1 MSPSLSARHRTLVLS
16 GSLRAEAVTTQVAHA
31 AVAQNHP
38 GHEVVLAAALD
49 QLPLFNE
56 DLDTDP
62 APPGVA
68 ALRAQVS
75 SAASLLVLSPVNNA
89 SISAALKNA
98 LDWLSRPR
106 DDSPLAGKPAT
117 GLVIGYHSHGAEDHL
132 ETILRA
138 TGARTTPAP
147 NPVLSP
153 RTLNGSQAAH
163 DPRVTAA
170 VRQALAALGG
180 GTDGPPGG
188 RAATGPTG
196 P

>member
-1 MSPSLSARHRTLVLS
+1 MPQSPATRHRTLVLS
-16 GSLRAEAVTTQVAHA
+16 GSLREGAVTTQVAHA
-31 AVAQNHP
+31 AVAQDHP
-38 GHEVVLAAALD
+38 GHEVVLAAVLD

-56 DLDTDP
+56 DLDTEP
-62 APPGVA
+62 APPAVA

-117 GLVIGYHSHGAEDHL
+117 GLVIGYHSHGAEAHL

-138 TGARTTPAP
+138 TGARTTAAP
-147 NPVLSP
+147 TPVLNP
-153 RTLNGSQAAH
+153 RA
-163 DPRVTAA
+163 VTGNRTVQDLKVTTA
-170 VRQALAALGG
+170 VAQALATLHAP
-180 GTDGPPGG
+180 DP
-188 RAATGPTG
+188 ATPA
-196 P
+196 

>member
-1 MSPSLSARHRTLVLS
+1 MPHSPAARHRTLVLS
-16 GSLRAEAVTTQVAHA
+16 GSLRAGAVTTQVAHA
-31 AVAQNHP
+31 AVAQDRP
-38 GHEVVLAAALD
+38 GHEVVLAASLD

-56 DLDTDP
+56 DLDTEP

-75 SAASLLVLSPVNNA
+75 SAGSLLVLSPVNNA

-117 GLVIGYHSHGAEDHL
+117 GLVIGYHSHGAEAHL

-147 NPVLSP
+147 TPVLSP
-153 RTLNGSQAAH
+153 RAVTGNQAIQ
-163 DPRVTAA
+163 DLKVTTA
-170 VRQALAALGG
+170 VTQALAALHVP
-180 GTDGPPGG
+180 DP
-188 RAATGPTG
+188 ATA
-196 P
+196 

>member
-1 MSPSLSARHRTLVLS
+1 MPQSQPSAARHRTLVLS
-16 GSLRAEAVTTQVAHA
+16 GSLRAGAVTTQVAHA
-31 AVAQNHP
+31 AVAQDHP

-56 DLDTDP
+56 DLDTEP

-75 SAASLLVLSPVNNA
+75 SAGSLLVLSPVNNG

-117 GLVIGYHSHGAEDHL
+117 GLVIGYHSHGAEAHL

-147 NPVLSP
+147 TPVLSP
-153 RTLNGSQAAH
+153 RTLNANQAAH
-163 DPRVTAA
+163 DPKVTTA
-170 VRQALAALGG
+170 VPQALAALS
-180 GTDGPPGG
+180 PP
-188 RAATGPTG
+188 RTRH
-196 P
+196 